1 VVHHSVTDSL
11 IEISETER
19 LQVRSG
25 LLPAGGG
32 FDPALPVLPQ
42 PSWVLDMDVYTIQAG
57 FAFDEDDLTLR
68 LRRYAEAV
76 YAFFRFATTDAFQ
89 DEHRGEPSSIMQDN
103 R

>member
-1 VVHHSVTDSL
+1 VAAQAWHRDAS
-11 IEISETER
+11 ER

-32 FDPALPVLPQ
+32 FDPALPVLPE
-42 PSWVLDMDVYTIQAG
+42 PSWVHDMDVYTVQAG

-68 LRRYAEAV
+68 LRRYAEAA

-89 DEHRGEPSSIMQDN
+89 DEHGGVPSPLMQDN
-103 R
+103 WV